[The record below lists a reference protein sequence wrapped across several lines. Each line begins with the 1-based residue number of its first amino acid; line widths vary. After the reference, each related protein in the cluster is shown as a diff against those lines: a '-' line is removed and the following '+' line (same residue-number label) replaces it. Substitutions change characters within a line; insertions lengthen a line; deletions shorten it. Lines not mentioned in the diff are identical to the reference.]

1 MLAIDPAINPMLR
14 PELASILEENRA
26 RPAKAK
32 VSVHLMEQNYPLAT
46 MDALAEL
53 LDGGWILPDTP
64 VFHHI
69 LERWFEANQCP
80 GLRDADAYDPD
91 NTKRL
96 QVSDAARGEGEDEP
110 EEGRLVL
117 AAKLG
122 RQAEEAAS
130 RQEYSLAIEIYEKVL
145 QLNKRYP
152 LVTKRLREL
161 RRKLADGSGPVS
173 QAPDTTPP
181 LSSLPSGSLRLPPA
195 PALKKMATPA
205 LGTLDLASPSAKKLP
220 SDDDHTAVLTLDDV
234 EEGFEDDFEPTSV
247 ADSWNTVEE
256 STQMTPVFARADSK
270 EVDTISLGPKRSK
283 VALAEELLLPDED
296 EIPTAQKE
304 AATHRDRV
312 SPLFSTMMENPT
324 SPFRPAAPS
333 GFTKDTQPHGIL
345 EGAKTSEGFNLHDS
359 SRLPTAPS
367 APPALI
373 NKPAES
379 HSWLP
384 PLLSE
389 VEVDDHTVSRKAP
402 KDENTAAEDS
412 LATHPESTPGQP
424 VQVSVFQ
431 SPSSLRSARKHYDE
445 STPPPVVDP
454 FARPNFLHSDDSTP
468 TAQLP
473 WRVKVGVGDVNWTAV
488 DELFQGKPNNTMTL
502 AKRKQAFEN
511 SEGVVCIFE
520 GPTLVAVGRTL
531 SDGVTQT
538 LVTDVAFIQ
547 KYKRSALLFKQVMT
561 TLLHNSEGHQILLV
575 IDPELMPLARQFG
588 FVAYA
593 QTMMYRGTSS

>member
-14 PELASILEENRA
+14 PELSSILEMYRA

-32 VSVHLMEQNYPLAT
+32 VSVHLMEQNYPLST

-69 LERWFEANQCP
+69 TERWFEANKCP
-80 GLRDADAYDPD
+80 GLRDHDAYDPD

-96 QVSDAARGEGEDEP
+96 QVSDSSRGDDEGEP

-152 LVTKRLREL
+152 LVKKRLSEL
-161 RRKLADGSGPVS
+161 RRKLADGSGPVP

-181 LSSLPSGSLRLPPA
+181 PSSLPSGPLMLPPA
-195 PALKKMATPA
+195 PVLKKTTSP
-205 LGTLDLASPSAKKLP
+205 LHGTLDLGSPPAKKLP

-234 EEGFEDDFEPTSV
+234 EEEFEDDFEPTSV

-270 EVDTISLGPKRSK
+270 EVDTINLGPKRGRA
-283 VALAEELLLPDED
+283 ALAEELLLPDED

-304 AATHRDRV
+304 AATQRDRV
-312 SPLFSTMMENPT
+312 SPLFSTMQENPT
-324 SPFRPAAPS
+324 SPFRPAALS
-333 GFTKDTQPHGIL
+333 GLSKDTQPHGIL

-367 APPALI
+367 APPALT
-373 NKPAES
+373 NKPAEPK
-379 HSWLP
+379 SWLP

-389 VEVDDHTVSRKAP
+389 VEVGEKTLSRKPP
-402 KDENTAAEDS
+402 KVENTAAEES
-412 LATHPESTPGQP
+412 LAADPDSSPGQP

-445 STPPPVVDP
+445 STPPPVIDP
-454 FARPNFLHSDDSTP
+454 FARPSFLNSDDSTP

-473 WRVKVGVGDVNWTAV
+473 WRVKIEVADLNWTAV
-488 DELFQGKPNNTMTL
+488 DALFQGKPNNSLTL

-511 SEGVVCIFE
+511 SQGVVCIFE
-520 GPTLVAVGRTL
+520 GPTLVAVGRKL

-538 LVTDVAFIQ
+538 LITDVAFIQ

-561 TLLHNSEGHQILLV
+561 SLLHNAEGHQILLV